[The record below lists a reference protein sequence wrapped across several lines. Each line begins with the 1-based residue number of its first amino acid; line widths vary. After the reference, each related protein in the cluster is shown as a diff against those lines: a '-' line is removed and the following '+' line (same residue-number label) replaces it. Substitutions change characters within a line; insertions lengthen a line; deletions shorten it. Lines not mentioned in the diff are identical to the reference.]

1 MIRYSHVLLTEKPRP
16 GGLALAFQ
24 EGKPG
29 QSRHEAVK
37 MARPIWAW
45 LGLAHG
51 LRCNNSDTCDIE

>member
-1 MIRYSHVLLTEKPRP
+1 MYYILLTEKPRP

-24 EGKPG
+24 ECKPG

-37 MARPIWAW
+37 MAR

-51 LRCNNSDTCDIE
+51 LRPGLAQH